1 MDDTEMLQTQNR
13 HLERE
18 NRSLRRKLR
27 DDFVIAALPGVIAEL
42 SLLSTSGQI
51 AKACYAI
58 ADAMLAERQ
67 S

>member
-18 NRSLRRKLR
+18 NRSLRRNLR
-27 DDFVIAALPGVIAEL
+27 DEFAKEALPGVIAEM
-42 SLLSTSGQI
+42 SLLSTSDQI

-58 ADAMLAERQ
+58 SDAMLKHRQ